1 MTESHF
7 DIIIVGGGLA
17 GLSCALH
24 LSKTSKIL
32 VLEKQTYPNHK
43 VCGEYISNEILPYLK
58 SLGVNPMAH
67 GAKRITE
74 FEISTTKGKT
84 ISSSLPLGGFGISRY
99 ALDNLLYN
107 HVKDEVEFKFET
119 VSAIHLEDDVFQVE
133 THSNF
138 KFTANYVVGAFGKRS
153 NLDATLGRS
162 FIQKKSNWLAV
173 KAHYHHDFPDNKVAL
188 HNFDGG
194 YCGLSQVETGAVNAC
209 YLTTYASFKH
219 YGNVEFFQL
228 EVLRKNKNLDYFFQ
242 NAKPIFEKPLSI
254 SQVSFDKKQAVE
266 DHIFMIGDSAGLI
279 HPLCGNGMAMA
290 IHSAKIFSEC
300 YLNHTNEKLKDR
312 SILEELYVQSWQ
324 HHFAK
329 RLATGRRI
337 QKLLLHPRLSNIG
350 YSVAR
355 LFPSIVPNIIK
366 RTHGELVQ

>member
-1 MTESHF
+1 MTDSHF

-32 VLEKQTYPNHK
+32 VIEKQTYPNHK
-43 VCGEYISNEILPYLK
+43 VCGEYVSNEILPYLER
-58 SLGVNPMAH
+58 LGIDPIAK
-67 GAKRITE
+67 GAKQITE
-74 FEISTTKGKT
+74 FEISTSKGKT
-84 ISSSLPLGGFGISRY
+84 ITSKLPLGGFGMSRY
-99 ALDNLLYN
+99 ALDALLYN
-107 HVKDEVEFKFET
+107 QIKDSVEFQFET
-119 VSAIHLEDDVFQVE
+119 VIAIELKENVFEVE
-133 THSNF
+133 TQSNL
-138 KFTANYVVGAFGKRS
+138 KFTANDVVGAFGKRS
-153 NLDATLGRS
+153 NLDASLGRS

-173 KAHYHHDFPDNKVAL
+173 KAHYNYDFPDNKVAL

-209 YLTTYASFKH
+209 YLTTYASFKP
-219 YGNVEFFQL
+219 YGNVELFQL
-228 EVLRKNKNLDYFFQ
+228 EVLRKNKNLEHFFQ
-242 NAKPIFEKPLSI
+242 NAEPIFEKPLSI
-254 SQVSFDKKQAVE
+254 SQISFDQKRAVI

-290 IHSAKIFSEC
+290 ILSAKIFSEC
-300 YLNHTNEKLKDR
+300 YLSHTNGKQRDRLKLETQYMKT
-312 SILEELYVQSWQ
+312 WQ

-337 QKLLLHPRLSNIG
+337 QKLLLHPKLSNMG

-355 LFPSIVPNIIK
+355 LFPSIVPSII
-366 RTHGELVQ
+366 RQTHGELVQ